1 VNDHVPVNP
10 VLDRLAAF
18 GPTELP
24 VLSLYLNT
32 QSDQHGRDN
41 FGPFVR
47 KEFRNRLKTYPLR
60 SPERESFERDG
71 RRIEKYLH
79 EELKPSANGLAIF
92 ACAGENEFFE
102 ALQLDAPI
110 ESNNLYIYH
119 QPHLYPLARLY
130 DQYRRYAVLIAD
142 TNAARLFVFGL
153 GEQLNEDEI
162 QNTKVSRTSVGGWSQ
177 SRYQRHVE
185 NYHLHHAKE
194 VVEALERTVHED
206 KVEKIILAGDE
217 VIVPL
222 LQEQLPSQLVDLV
235 VDVMRLDITTPEHEV
250 FGATLESLRVKD
262 AVDDAE
268 RVRRLLDQ
276 YRSGGLG
283 VVGVHDT
290 LAALGLGQVDELFL
304 SASLEEIH
312 WDEEEMGAT
321 LVPGTPNS
329 DADKSTRRVL
339 MADELVT
346 RAPQTGAR
354 INFIEDASLLSA
366 FGGVGA
372 TLRFRL

>member
-1 VNDHVPVNP
+1 MPINP

-18 GPTELP
+18 EPTELP

-32 QSDQHGRDN
+32 QPDQHGRDN
-41 FGPFVR
+41 FAPFLR
-47 KEFRNRLKTYPLR
+47 KEFKSRLKTYPLR

-71 RRIEKYLH
+71 ERIEKYLK
-79 EELKPSANGLAIF
+79 EELQPSANGLAIF
-92 ACAGENEFFE
+92 ACAGRQDFFE
-102 ALQLDAPI
+102 ALQLEAPI
-110 ESNNLYIYH
+110 EENNLYIYH

-130 DQYRRYAVLIAD
+130 DQYRRYAVLLAD

-153 GEQLNEDEI
+153 GERLDEDEI
-162 QNTKVSRTSVGGWSQ
+162 RNTKVSRTSVGGWSQ
-177 SRYQRHVE
+177 SRYQRHIE

-194 VVEALERTVHED
+194 LVEALERVVRED

-217 VIVPL
+217 VIVPVL
-222 LQEQLPSQLVDLV
+222 MEQLPSHLANLV

-250 FGATLESLRVKD
+250 LASTLENVRKKD
-262 AVDDAE
+262 AIDDAD
-268 RVRRLLDQ
+268 RVRSLLDQ

-283 VVGVHDT
+283 VMGAHDT
-290 LAALGLGQVDELFL
+290 LAALSLGQVDELFL
-304 SASLEEIH
+304 SANLEEIH
-312 WDEEEMGAT
+312 ADEEDVGAS
-321 LVPGTPNS
+321 LVPGTP
-329 DADKSTRRVL
+329 DDETDESTRPVL

-346 RAPQTGAR
+346 RARQTGAR
-354 INFIEDASLLSA
+354 INFIEESSLLSE